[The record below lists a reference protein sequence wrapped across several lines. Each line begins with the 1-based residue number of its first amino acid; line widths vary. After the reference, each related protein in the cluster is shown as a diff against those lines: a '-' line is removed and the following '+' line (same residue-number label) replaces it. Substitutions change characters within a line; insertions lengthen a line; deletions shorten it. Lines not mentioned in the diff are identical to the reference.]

1 MFLLSKIMVK
11 AFFWGNDGR
20 NQYKMYGITI
30 FLGLLKT
37 DSKSRSVRFISSKL
51 PKHFPFLAKFN
62 FSCPDICAAT
72 NSSLLQNLG
81 FGAVAK
87 KARLEYQIA
96 GGVYIYTYRL
106 LYV

>member
-1 MFLLSKIMVK
+1 
-11 AFFWGNDGR
+11 
-20 NQYKMYGITI
+20 MYGITI
-30 FLGLLKT
+30 FLGLLRT

-51 PKHFPFLAKFN
+51 PKHFPVLAKFN
-62 FSCPDICAAT
+62 FGCPDIKFCAAT